1 MISYILQVLLYQTL
15 FLGIY
20 ELFLKK
26 ETFFQWN
33 RFYLITT
40 SVLAYVI
47 PFIRIEYF
55 KNYVPNSIEIPVFD
69 IAEFYTI
76 QKVEPTENLIQSTN
90 YFTLE
95 NFYFIGFVLFSVLF
109 LLKLFQ
115 IYKKIK
121 DNKIVQK
128 SNYKL
133 VILKKEKSAF
143 SFFNYIFL
151 GKNILNTN
159 HEHILKHELIHVNQK
174 HSLDLLFFEIQ
185 KIVFWFNPFSYLY
198 SYKISVLHEYIAD
211 AKTIK
216 AQHKKSFFEN
226 LLIQT
231 FHIEKLPFVNNYL
244 KKSLLKKRIIMATK
258 NTSNPILK
266 AKYLLLLPVL
276 TAMFVLSSSFKTT
289 TNQTNYKKDILYT
302 LDTIVPPVPPK
313 PVTPPK
319 ITDEIEIKTQ
329 EIFTPTNVDQAPRY
343 VNSKNEGKDKGMA
356 FILETQNFGYKNF
369 NKEIIIKAKIK
380 GDKPLFATFIVNK
393 EGIIENINTNQIK
406 NKDLNKEVIRV
417 INALPKIEPARHKGK
432 NVAVKM
438 MLAVPYWNTNNKEKK
453 DHLAFFEIKEAPV
466 YKGCETL
473 STDKERK
480 KCFVSKM
487 QKHIAENF
495 NSKLAKNLGL
505 AVGRKKIVTQFIID
519 KNGKITDIMVRAP
532 HPKLKEETIRVI
544 KKIPRML
551 PGINIDG
558 EKVAVRYSLPIIF
571 NVEK

>member
-1 MISYILQVLLYQTL
+1 MISYILQVLLFQTL

-33 RFYLITT
+33 RFYLIAT

-47 PFIRIEYF
+47 PFIQIEYF
-55 KNYVPNSIEIPVFD
+55 KNYVPNSMEIPVFD

-76 QKVEPTENLIQSTN
+76 SKVKSTENLIQSTN

-95 NFYFIGFVLFSVLF
+95 NFYLIGFVLFSVLF

-128 SNYKL
+128 ENYTL

-143 SFFNYIFL
+143 SFFSYIFL
-151 GKNILNTN
+151 GKNIFNSN
-159 HEHILKHELIHVNQK
+159 YEHILKHELIHVNQK

-266 AKYLLLLPVL
+266 VKYLLLLPVL
-276 TAMFVLSSSFKTT
+276 ASMFVLSSSFKTT

-302 LDTIVPPVPPK
+302 LDTIVPPAPPK
-313 PVTPPK
+313 PVAPP
-319 ITDEIEIKTQ
+319 EIETKKTL
-329 EIFTPTNVDQAPRY
+329 TPTNVDQAPRY
-343 VNSKNEGKDKGMA
+343 INSTSKNENKGMA

-369 NKEIIIKAKIK
+369 NKKIIAKAKLK
-380 GDKPLFATFIVNK
+380 GDKPIFATFIVNK

-453 DHLAFFEIKEAPV
+453 DHLAFFEIKEVPV
-466 YKGCETL
+466 YKGCETFP
-473 STDKERK
+473 TNEERR
-480 KCFVSKM
+480 KCFTSKT

-495 NSKLAKNLGL
+495 NIKLVKNLGL

-558 EKVAVRYSLPIIF
+558 EKVAVRYNLPIIF